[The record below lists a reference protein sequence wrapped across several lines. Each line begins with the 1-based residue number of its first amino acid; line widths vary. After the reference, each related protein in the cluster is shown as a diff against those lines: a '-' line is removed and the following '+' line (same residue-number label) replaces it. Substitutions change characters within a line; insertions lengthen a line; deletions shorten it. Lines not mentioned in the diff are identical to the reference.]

1 MKNLNFLD
9 KIIVLINSVVA
20 VLLLL
25 SYGLAYV
32 PPKTF
37 SLISVLSLTVPLL
50 IVLNIGFVVYW
61 LIKLKKQ
68 LLISSVV
75 LLLGFTHV
83 MSFYKFSS
91 EAIESTDDSFTIMSY
106 NVRLFNLYNWIKDET
121 IPAKIQEF
129 ISEEAPNIVCF
140 QEYDSNSAL
149 EFSSYP
155 YKHKTKK
162 STTKKSE
169 LAIFSTYK
177 ILNSG
182 YIEFPSSANSAI
194 FVDVLIQTDTLRV
207 YNVHLQSSGIDANVN
222 VETLDSAQS
231 NKLFKRIGTTF
242 KAQQSQAE
250 LVAHHVSKSPYRVL
264 MCGDFNNTVYSYV
277 YRILKGNLSDAFDVS
292 GTGFGSTFDF
302 KYFPVRIDF
311 ILADNSLKVGPFKTY
326 TFPYSDHFPIRTEL
340 TLQK

>member
-1 MKNLNFLD
+1 ML
-9 KIIVLINSVVA
+9 A

-50 IVLNIGFVVYW
+50 IVLNIVFVVYW

-68 LLISSVV
+68 LLLSVVV
-75 LLLGFTHV
+75 LLIGYNHV
-83 MSFYKFSS
+83 LSFYKFSS
-91 EAIESTDDSFTIMSY
+91 EPTTKTDDTFTIMSY
-106 NVRLFNLYNWIKDET
+106 NVRLFNVYDWIDDKTIPTKIKD
-121 IPAKIQEF
+121 F
-129 ISEEAPNIVCF
+129 ISGQSPNIVCF
-140 QEYDSNSAL
+140 QEYDSSADL
-149 EFSSYP
+149 EFTSYP
-155 YKHKTKK
+155 YIHKTNA
-162 STTKKSE
+162 SASKKSE
-169 LAIFSTYK
+169 LAILSTYK

-194 FVDVLIQTDTLRV
+194 YADILIKSDTLRV

-222 VETLDSAQS
+222 VETLDSEQS
-231 NKLFKRIGTTF
+231 NKLLKRIGMTF

-250 LVAHHVSKSPYRVL
+250 RVASHIEKSPYKVL
-264 MCGDFNNTVYSYV
+264 VCGDFKNTVYSYV
-277 YRILKGNLSDAFDVS
+277 YRKLKGDLFDAFETS
-292 GTGFGSTFDF
+292 GIGFGTTFDF

-311 ILADNSLKVGPFKTY
+311 ILVDQSIRVGAFQNY
-326 TFPYSDHFPIRTEL
+326 TIPYSDHFPILTEL